1 MKGKIL
7 AAIIACAVLAGS
19 SGIFAEGKGAND
31 KVPLESPALQ
41 YPNSIGIF
49 GSSMEGGGLSYQRWM
64 GSFGYAITLG
74 GSILPSTK
82 AEGSYAL
89 TQAGSPD
96 FYAWSYNAELDLAYK
111 LFSSTFA
118 KWLAG
123 DLFAYAM
130 IAHRGSVAAVYV
142 PDPAVPAGGTGT
154 YEAGAYTTVYSLGL
168 GIGYE
173 ITLFRH
179 FSIPLQFGYAAE
191 WPVQLAFDLS
201 GGLRYRF

>member
-1 MKGKIL
+1 MKRTIVAL
-7 AAIIACAVLAGS
+7 SVAYAVL
-19 SGIFAEGKGAND
+19 
-31 KVPLESPALQ
+31 VLSPAAAEDAAPLQ
-41 YPNSIGIF
+41 SPAALFPSSVGIF
-49 GSSMEGGGLSYQRWM
+49 GSTMVGGGLSYQLWK
-64 GSFGYAITLG
+64 GSFGIALTLG
-74 GSILPSTK
+74 GSISPANSAIGPITAGAGAAST
-82 AEGSYAL
+82 
-89 TQAGSPD
+89 D

-123 DLFAYAM
+123 DLFAYTM